1 MEKSEKLQYEA
12 IKYMRMVFSH
22 STVLDKSD
30 IDLDK
35 MSAQEYIDFIT
46 KAPLLAEDQ
55 DAWNKKLDEIKVK
68 YRKEA
73 ND

>member
-22 STVLDKSD
+22 STVLDKTE
-30 IDLDK
+30 IDLEK

-46 KAPLLAEDQ
+46 KAPLLTDDQ
-55 DAWNKKLDEIKVK
+55 DAWNKKLDGIKAK
-68 YRKEA
+68 YGKETE
-73 ND
+73 D